1 MLRFVIILPFFA
13 MSYKFKVR
21 LSGLLTAIKILVLR
35 FKFNQPDDQF

>member
-21 LSGLLTAIKILVLR
+21 PSGLPVYRYQDSGAKI
-35 FKFNQPDDQF
+35 QI